1 MRFQDWWKEKKPVKP
16 LREWGKMEKL
26 TVLLVAGLLLVL
38 FAWPNAEES
47 GEAALEETSAGT
59 AAADLSYEEQ
69 LEQRLEAI
77 LSQVEGAGEVQVM
90 VTLKDGGE
98 KVLQENTS
106 RTEKQV
112 EETDSS
118 GGVRR
123 QTENSYDSDTLL
135 SGGSDGTPY
144 VIQERVPEV
153 EGVLVLA
160 DGADSA
166 TVKAQIAE
174 VGYLN
179 YISREDTGQ
188 AEAAGL
194 TDISEEDI
202 LLENQAAGAGA
213 EETEGTSESQAQ
225 PGEAVFTCGTNV
237 VEFMSEIS
245 LNKEQVRARNKEA
258 LLEIVNNENISAEQ
272 KQEAID
278 TMVSMTTIAEKE
290 NAAET
295 QEESA
300 AAEES
305 QTQ

>member
-1 MRFQDWWKEKKPVKP
+1 MRFQDWWKEMKPVNP

-38 FAWPNAEES
+38 FAWPGEEQS
-47 GEAALEETSAGT
+47 GETAPEAETTAGT
-59 AAADLSYEEQ
+59 AAADASYEEQ
-69 LEQRLEAI
+69 LEQRLEEI

-118 GGVRR
+118 GGVRS

-135 SGGSDGTPY
+135 SGGSGGTPY
-144 VIQERVPEV
+144 VIQERAPEV

-174 VGYLN
+174 AV
-179 YISREDTGQ
+179 Q
-188 AEAAGL
+188 ALFPVEAHKIRVLKRG
-194 TDISEEDI
+194 S
-202 LLENQAAGAGA
+202 
-213 EETEGTSESQAQ
+213 
-225 PGEAVFTCGTNV
+225 
-237 VEFMSEIS
+237 
-245 LNKEQVRARNKEA
+245 
-258 LLEIVNNENISAEQ
+258 
-272 KQEAID
+272 
-278 TMVSMTTIAEKE
+278 
-290 NAAET
+290 
-295 QEESA
+295 
-300 AAEES
+300 
-305 QTQ
+305 